1 MSGNIQPHLILVK
14 VGIIVN
20 ETLTIRMYND
30 AVEKHLLAK
39 LIELQRQV
47 DHDCRQYELDAWLR
61 LHLSMGQLKAL
72 FFISNRGPAT
82 AGKLADAIK
91 VTPANATGII
101 DRLLE
106 KNLIIRNHDPND
118 RRVILLR
125 STSQGDEL
133 VAELRQ
139 KRKER
144 LTELFNHLPAEDAE
158 IVKQSLQIMVRAIES
173 GEH

>member
-1 MSGNIQPHLILVK
+1 MK

-61 LHLSMGQLKAL
+61 LHLGMGQLKAL
-72 FFISNRGPAT
+72 FFISNRGSTT